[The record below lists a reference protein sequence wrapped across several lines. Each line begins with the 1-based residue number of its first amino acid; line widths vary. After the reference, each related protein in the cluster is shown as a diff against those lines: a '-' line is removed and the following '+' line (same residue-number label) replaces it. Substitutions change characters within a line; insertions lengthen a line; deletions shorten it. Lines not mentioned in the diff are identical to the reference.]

1 MSHEEIMDLTDAER
15 EAERFLQTHYG
26 IDELEITGAE
36 LIDVAGMPVY
46 KITGIA
52 TKTIRRGF
60 FGGLE
65 EIVYDFTLKIH
76 ASDGKIVGKRVL
88 ERAKQ

>member
-36 LIDVAGMPVY
+36 LIDIAGMPVY
-46 KITGIA
+46 KISGSAI
-52 TKTIRRGF
+52 KIIKRGF
-60 FGGLE
+60 FSSE
-65 EIVYDFTLKIH
+65 EIVYDFDLKIH
-76 ASDGKIVGKRVL
+76 ASNGKIVGKRIL
-88 ERAKQ
+88 ERVKQ